1 MARSLGS
8 LPAPPG
14 YTAPMQ
20 LPPTAPA
27 LAPYVQYFWATAPQP
42 SGPGWRERMLPNG
55 QMHLAVR
62 LDGSGVRLFA
72 NATDTAGARVAH
84 AIVAGIRDR
93 PYLKD
98 ISEASRSVGALLLPG
113 AARALLGCSAEELS
127 NRHVPLDAIA
137 GRDAGTLY
145 QRLLEANSPA
155 HQIVLLQ
162 AFLLRRLQPVRGLHP
177 PIARAIAA
185 LRDGGGVAALV
196 SASGYSHKR
205 FIALF
210 REQTGLAPK
219 SFARVQRLQQV
230 LRAPLHCPLAEL
242 AQQAGYSDQAH
253 LQREFL
259 ALTGLTPQA
268 WRRAGGTELHH
279 VPIVPGAGA

>member
-1 MARSLGS
+1 
-8 LPAPPG
+8 
-14 YTAPMQ
+14 MQ
-20 LPPTAPA
+20 LPPTATA

-72 NATDTAGARVAH
+72 DAADTTGVRVAH
-84 AIVAGIRDR
+84 AVVAGIRDR

-98 ISEASRSVGALLLPG
+98 ISETSRSVGALLLPG
-113 AARALLGCSAEELS
+113 AARALFGCSAEELC
-127 NRHVPLDAIA
+127 NRHIPLDAIA
-137 GRDAGTLY
+137 GRDADTLY
-145 QRLLEANSPA
+145 QRLSETSAPA
-155 HQIVLLQ
+155 RQIALLQ

-185 LRDGGGVAALV
+185 LRGGGGGGVAALV

-230 LRAPLHCPLAEL
+230 LKAPLHCPLAEL

-268 WRRAGGTELHH
+268 WRRAGGAELHH
-279 VPIVPGAGA
+279 VPIVPGAGV

>member
-1 MARSLGS
+1 
-8 LPAPPG
+8 
-14 YTAPMQ
+14 MQ

-42 SGPGWRERMLPNG
+42 AGPGWRERMLPNG

-62 LDGSGVRLFA
+62 LDGGGVRLFTD
-72 NATDTAGARVAH
+72 ATDTAGQRVAH
-84 AIVAGIRDR
+84 AVVAGIRDR

-98 ISEASRSVGALLLPG
+98 ISESSRSVGALLLPG
-113 AARALLGCSAEELS
+113 AARALFGCSAEELS
-127 NRHVPLDAIA
+127 NRHIPLDAIA

-145 QRLLEANSPA
+145 QRLVETTSPA
-155 HQIVLLQ
+155 HQVALLQ

-185 LRDGGGVAALV
+185 LRDGSGVAALV
-196 SASGYSHKR
+196 RASGYSHKR

-219 SFARVQRLQQV
+219 CFARVQRLQQV
-230 LRAPLHCPLAEL
+230 LRAPAHLPLADL
-242 AQQAGYSDQAH
+242 AHHAGYSDQAH

-268 WRRAGGTELHH
+268 WRRSGAAELHH
-279 VPIVPGAGA
+279 LPIVPDASA

>member
-1 MARSLGS
+1 MH
-8 LPAPPG
+8 
-14 YTAPMQ
+14 
-20 LPPTAPA
+20 LPPTAAA
-27 LAPYVQYFWATAPQP
+27 LAPYVRYFWATAPQP
-42 SGPGWRERMLPNG
+42 SGPGWRERMLPGG

-72 NATDTAGARVAH
+72 DAADATGRRVAN
-84 AIVAGIRDR
+84 AVVAGMRDR

-98 ISEASRSVGALLLPG
+98 ISEPSRSVGALLLPG
-113 AARALLGCSAEELS
+113 AARALFGCSAEELS
-127 NRHVPLDAIA
+127 NRHIALDAIA
-137 GRDAGTLY
+137 GRAADTLY
-145 QRLLEANSPA
+145 QRLAESNSPA
-155 HQIVLLQ
+155 RQIALLQ
-162 AFLLRRLQPVRGLHP
+162 AFLLQRLQPLHGLHP

-185 LRDGGGVAALV
+185 LRGGGSGVAALV

-219 SFARVQRLQQV
+219 CYARVQRLQQV
-230 LRAPLHCPLAEL
+230 LQAPAHCPLADL

-279 VPIVPGAGA
+279 VPVVPGASA

>member
-1 MARSLGS
+1 MH
-8 LPAPPG
+8 
-14 YTAPMQ
+14 
-20 LPPTAPA
+20 LPPTAAA
-27 LAPYVQYFWATAPQP
+27 LAPYVAYFWATGPQ
-42 SGPGWRERMLPNG
+42 SCGPGWRERMLPTG

-72 NATDTAGARVAH
+72 DAADISGTCVAH
-84 AIVAGIRDR
+84 AVVAGIRDR

-98 ISEASRSVGALLLPG
+98 ISEPSRSVGALLLPG
-113 AARALLGCSAEELS
+113 AARALFGCSAEDLS
-127 NRHVPLDAIA
+127 NRHIALDAIA
-137 GRDAGTLY
+137 GTDAGTLH
-145 QRLLEANSPA
+145 QRLAESRVPA
-155 HQIVLLQ
+155 HQIALLQ
-162 AFLLRRLQPVRGLHP
+162 AFLLRRLQPLHGLHA

-185 LRDGGGVAALV
+185 LRQGSGVAALV

-230 LRAPLHCPLAEL
+230 LKAPAQCALADL

-253 LQREFL
+253 LQRDFL

-268 WRRAGGTELHH
+268 WRRAGGCELHH
-279 VPIVPGAGA
+279 VPIVPGACA